1 MSTLNGARV
10 AVSGGPMFREG
21 VISCDKS
28 GIGEIDLCGGSS
40 RNERSWNVLDCK
52 TTMNQS
58 DYAEQ
63 IESSEGIEWDR

>member
-1 MSTLNGARV
+1 MERASLSAAGLC
-10 AVSGGPMFREG
+10 FEG